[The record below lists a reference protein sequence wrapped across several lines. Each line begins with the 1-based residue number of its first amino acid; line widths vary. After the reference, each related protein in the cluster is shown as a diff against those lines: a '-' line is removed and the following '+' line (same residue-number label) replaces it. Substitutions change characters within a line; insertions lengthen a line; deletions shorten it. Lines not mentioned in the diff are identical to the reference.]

1 MSDLVACTRCN
12 RNNALRRT
20 NCLYCGEPLP
30 VTEESS
36 SVQVPILRQVEDWE
50 KGFTV
55 VLAPLDAETPTDGQI
70 ARLCEVARME
80 EDLARTTFAV
90 RTSVPLV
97 RVPTRQDAELV
108 ARLLGASDLGATVV
122 ADDDLAL
129 STIARRIRSL
139 EFNGDDLTI
148 EVLWGGKHTIARSD
162 FSCLVEARVVS
173 STVELLESTG
183 KTRTGQKDLV
193 ETSEFFD
200 ESFVLDVYGPTLE
213 LSFRIK
219 AEAFDY
225 GCLGVPVAPNVETN
239 FARLSMTLGAFVGQS
254 RHDKTY
260 GRLAR
265 VLDHAWPTTS
275 RVSSRG
281 IARRGA
287 TIKKF
292 SASLVERDTLAQFTR
307 YSRMRFAMARR

>member
-1 MSDLVACTRCN
+1 MVDLVACTKCN
-12 RNNALRRT
+12 RNNAIRRT

-30 VTEESS
+30 VTAESS
-36 SVQVPILRQVEDWE
+36 TVQVPILRPVEDWE

-70 ARLCEVARME
+70 ARVCEVARME
-80 EDLARTTFAV
+80 EDLARATFALQ
-90 RTSVPLV
+90 TSVPLV
-97 RVPTRQDAELV
+97 RVPTKQDAELV

-122 ADDDLAL
+122 ADEDMAL
-129 STIARRIRSL
+129 STISRRIRSL
-139 EFNGDDLTI
+139 AFDGDDLTI
-148 EVLWGGKHTIARSD
+148 EVLWGGKQRIARTELA
-162 FSCLVEARVVS
+162 CLVEARVVT
-173 STVELLESTG
+173 STVEFLESAG
-183 KTRTGQKDLV
+183 KTRAGQKDLV
-193 ETSEFFD
+193 EASEFFE
-200 ESFVLDVYGPTLE
+200 ESFVLDVYGPSLE
-213 LSFRIK
+213 SSFRIK

-225 GCLGVPVAPNVETN
+225 GCLGEPVAPNVETN
-239 FARLSMTLGAFVGQS
+239 FGRLCGKLGTFIGHS
-254 RHDKTY
+254 RHDRAY

-292 SASLVERDTLAQFTR
+292 SASVVERDTLAQFTR
-307 YSRMRFAMARR
+307 YSRMRFVMARR